1 MRTKSMVPNYDVL
14 SLAAIASVALLSC
27 LGCGGSDLVTV
38 SGTVTLDGQPLESGT
53 IVFQAQGMAMCVGNL
68 GAGGRYELST
78 GRQEGIA
85 AGTYQVTITAFQVI
99 DQAND
104 DSAPIPKLLT
114 PVKYN
119 IPETSGLTA
128 AVQRVSNSF
137 DFVLTSD

>member
-27 LGCGGSDLVTV
+27 LGCGTDLVKV
-38 SGTVTLDGQPLESGT
+38 SGAVTLDGQPLESGT

-68 GAGGRYELST
+68 GAGGRYYLST
-78 GRQEGIA
+78 GQQEGIA

-128 AVQRVSNSF
+128 DVQRVRNSF